1 LEPHRPIDDKAL
13 FWWEF
18 MPTNAR
24 NNDAHKRKNDKDD
37 KCRAESDAPLGIV
50 EGYFKERYDYNADA
64 KREPY
69 PDAVSER
76 RLLRKQRR
84 DECISGDEK
93 NSYCTNNGTSDGYVK
108 CWNTRYYKRC
118 KCDA

>member
-1 LEPHRPIDDKAL
+1 MEPHRPMDDKAL
-13 FWWEF
+13 FWGEF

-24 NNDAHKRKNDKDD
+24 NNDAHKRKDDKDD
-37 KCRAESDAPLGIV
+37 KCRAESDAPRSIV
-50 EGYFKERYDYNADA
+50 EGYFKEYDYNADA

-69 PDAVSER
+69 PGAVSER
-76 RLLRKQRR
+76 RLLGKQRR

-93 NSYCTNNGTSDGYVK
+93 NSYCTNNGASDGYVK